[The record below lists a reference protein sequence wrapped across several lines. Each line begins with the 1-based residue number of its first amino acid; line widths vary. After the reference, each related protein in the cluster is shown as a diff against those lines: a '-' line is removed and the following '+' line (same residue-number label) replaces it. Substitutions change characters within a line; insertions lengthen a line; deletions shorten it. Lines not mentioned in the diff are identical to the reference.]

1 MDVERSRV
9 LFFLDKKEVG
19 KMSGNKTGKV
29 TGMDVVDDSFIWK
42 LLARVRIGGSKNLEG
57 FVSAAIGK
65 CNSGIYLG
73 ES

>member
-1 MDVERSRV
+1 MDVERSRG

-29 TGMDVVDDSFIWK
+29 KGMDVVDDSFIWK

-57 FVSAAIGK
+57 FGSAAIGK